1 VTDRSSQQQ
10 PFPQSLAGKA
20 DDGLPDR
27 RLEEA
32 LLAWAH
38 AAGDPST
45 TERGA
50 DQTERRAVVEAFR
63 QARVYVPAVAPDGDQ
78 LGMIALR
85 REDGLTAIPV
95 FTSIERLVAWKPDAR
110 PLPHIGSVLSSMANE
125 DGYAV
130 AVVDIDGPV
139 TATLPIDVLL
149 AD

>member
-1 VTDRSSQQQ
+1 MTDASS
-10 PFPQSLAGKA
+10 PERPLPQSLAGHA
-20 DDGLPDR
+20 DDGLPDPQ
-27 RLEEA
+27 LEAA

-38 AAGDPST
+38 AAGDAS
-45 TERGA
+45 GSGDG
-50 DQTERRAVVEAFR
+50 DQAERRAVVEAFR
-63 QARVYVPAVAPDGDQ
+63 QARVYVPAVAPEGDQ

-95 FTSIERLVAWKPDAR
+95 FTSIDRLVAWKPDAR
-110 PLPHIGSVLSSMANE
+110 PLPHVGSVLSSMANE

-130 AVVDIDGPV
+130 ALVDIDGPV